1 MQFTLLDHGTAAFT
15 ARRQRKCCSAHGAGE
30 ALRFIRVAQ
39 VNAAATARRRAR
51 RCREGRNGYVRKGV
65 SSTMRSRRRCIR
77 ASLATRSFSS
87 SSPPSFR
94 YRLIFARYSCRIGPP
109 HRFRHPNDAVRNGAR
124 SLESNGPGSDGF
136 AADLGSMAVSFQ
148 ISRILDER
156 SRRQVDAVCPH
167 QAHGQPRTG
176 RFGVAAQGGK

>member
-39 VNAAATARRRAR
+39 VNAAATARRRTR
-51 RCREGRNGYVRKGV
+51 RCREGRNGYVWKGI
-65 SSTMRSRRRCIR
+65 SSTMRSRRRGIR
-77 ASLATRSFSS
+77 ALAVKRSVTS

-109 HRFRHPNDAVRNGAR
+109 HRFRRPNDAVQNGAR
-124 SLESNGPGSDGF
+124 SLESNSPGSDSF

-148 ISRILDER
+148 FARILDDR
-156 SRRQVDAVCPH
+156 SRRQVDAVGLH